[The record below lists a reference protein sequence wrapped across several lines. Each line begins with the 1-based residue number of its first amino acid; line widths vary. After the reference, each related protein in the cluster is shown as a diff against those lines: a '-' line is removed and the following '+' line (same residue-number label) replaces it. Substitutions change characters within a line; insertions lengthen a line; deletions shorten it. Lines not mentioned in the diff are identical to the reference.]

1 MKSESVD
8 QFLGNIDYVNVQV
21 YTKWLVQ
28 AETADAC
35 IYMIIVILL
44 QKYLLGGLKR
54 DFGPGVQFFE
64 HSFLVCFIMT
74 S

>member
-1 MKSESVD
+1 MVKNTPILLVVSP
-8 QFLGNIDYVNVQV
+8 LG
-21 YTKWLVQ
+21 LVQ

-35 IYMIIVILL
+35 IYMIIVILF
-44 QKYLLGGLKR
+44 QKCLLGGLKR
-54 DFGPGVQFFE
+54 DFGPGVQFFK